1 MATADSGDS
10 NDPKPIYEEYVSQLT
25 QLVENLQG
33 VGTQIEQ
40 DIERMEGEVIPE
52 AKEAVNEAQK
62 ESNDIEDIKQRAE
75 RIQRDVNVIVD
86 AEKGNQSQ
94 DSEKKSLADIQRNIQ
109 QLKSDVRRLKGEI
122 IEEEELV
129 EDDLEKFG
137 RMASDFVN
145 SYRRLEEFKQ
155 TEKWGQLR
163 AMGRSMTE
171 YAEMQNRDDLK
182 QILNRTPSERSA
194 EEWVEHIEEM
204 EEKLESVIEN
214 ALQVFERDIEINEQ
228 EESALEN
235 EVGFIQGII
244 SELQELSK
252 HVDRRKAGK
261 IVTMINTLED
271 IEELLIG
278 ETQEEEKIVEEEE
291 TAVSRLESR
300 LEQLGY

>member
-1 MATADSGDS
+1 MSTNNGGYD
-10 NDPKPIYEEYVSQLT
+10 DPKPIYEEYVGQLT
-25 QLVENLQG
+25 QLVENLRG

-52 AKEAVNEAQK
+52 AKEAVKEAQK

-75 RIQRDVNVIVD
+75 QIQRDVNVIVE
-86 AEKGNQSQ
+86 AEEGNQSG

-109 QLKSDVRRLKGEI
+109 QLKSDVRRLKGEV

-145 SYRRLEEFKQ
+145 SYRKLEKFKQ
-155 TEKWGQLR
+155 TEKWNQLR
-163 AMGRSMTE
+163 VMSRSMTE

-182 QILNRTPSERSA
+182 QILNRTPSEKSA
-194 EEWVEHIEEM
+194 EEWIEHIEEM
-204 EEKLESVIEN
+204 EGKLESVIEK

-228 EESALEN
+228 EESSLEN
-235 EVGFIQGII
+235 EVGFIQRII
-244 SELQELSK
+244 SELRELSK

-261 IVTMINTLED
+261 VVTMINTLED

-300 LEQLGY
+300 LEKLGY